1 MPIAAVRWIRDAPT
15 VLANCFR
22 EYGDTFTLRFPDG
35 RLRQRAVVVTCDPG
49 TIKEVFTGPSEGLH
63 AGKAAQVLGPL
74 VGQNSLLLL
83 DGQRHLRHRRLMLP
97 PFHGERMKTYV
108 EAMHAETLEE
118 IRALPQAGEVVL
130 HPHLQQT
137 TLRIILR
144 TVFGMQGGRE
154 MDSFAEAL
162 TQVLEVGSDANL
174 ILLNLIPLTFGKKKT
189 FAQLLERADRM
200 LYELIEERRQ
210 QADAAEREDVLSML
224 LAARDE
230 DGQPLTDVE
239 LRDELMTLLVAGHET
254 TATSLAWTIR
264 LLLEHPDVLERVLG
278 ELDQVVP
285 AGISADDLGN
295 LPILDSVMRES
306 LRIRPVVPM
315 VGRVLQVPMT
325 FRGFRLPAGSAI
337 APSIWLTHH
346 NPAIYPE
353 PHLFKPERFE
363 GQRINPYQW
372 LPFGGGIRRCLGQ
385 AFALVEM
392 KVVMATL
399 LRHLELRTVD
409 NSPVNIMRRSIT
421 FAPSDS
427 TRVILR
433 RKPALRAA

>member
-1 MPIAAVRWIRDAPT
+1 MALPPGPRTPMPLAAVRWIRDAPT
-15 VLANCFR
+15 VLAECYQR
-22 EYGDTFTLRFPDG
+22 YGDTFTLRFPAG
-35 RLRQRAVVVTCDPG
+35 GSLRQTGVVVTSDPA

-74 VGQNSLLLL
+74 VGKNSLLLL

-108 EAMHAETLEE
+108 EAMHSATLDE
-118 IRALPQAGEVVL
+118 IRAMPQAGEVVL
-130 HPHLQQT
+130 HPHLQQI

-144 TVFGMQGGRE
+144 TVFGVESGPE
-154 MDSFAEAL
+154 MDAL
-162 TQVLEVGSDANL
+162 ADELTRLLEVGSDANL
-174 ILLNLIPLTFGKKKT
+174 LLLNMIPLNFGKKRIFADVLAKT
-189 FAQLLERADRM
+189 DAM
-200 LYELIEERRQ
+200 LYRLIDERRQ
-210 QADAAEREDVLSML
+210 QSNAGERDDVLSML

-230 DGQPLTDVE
+230 DGQPMTDIE
-239 LRDELMTLLVAGHET
+239 LRDELVTLLVAGHET

-264 LLLEHPDVLERVLG
+264 LLLDHPDALERVQA

-285 AGISADDLGN
+285 AGISADDLGR
-295 LPILDSVMRES
+295 LPVLDAVMRES
-306 LRIRPVVPM
+306 LRMRPVVPM

-346 NPAIYPE
+346 NPAVYPE
-353 PHLFKPERFE
+353 PHRFRPERFE
-363 GQRINPYQW
+363 GKRINPYAW

-399 LRHLELRTVD
+399 LRHLE
-409 NSPVNIMRRSIT
+409 MRS
-421 FAPSDS
+421 
-427 TRVILR
+427 
-433 RKPALRAA
+433 